1 MVAYHRRRWLLIPRR
16 FRKSGPQGALHGPVA
31 QGSQLISAGLTT
43 DWQVLPTMQNAI
55 MP

>member
-16 FRKSGPQGALHGPVA
+16 CRKSGPQGALHGPVA
-31 QGSQLISAGLTT
+31 QGSQLISARITT